1 MYGHDVPF
9 TTGNYGITTTPEKE
23 YRIATGVRP
32 CPEEDTKDKEGKVV
46 RVVKKV
52 EDLQRLTMTIEAKL
66 SFIEILAL
74 VSAAYAVLPTRARTF

>member
-1 MYGHDVPF
+1 M
-9 TTGNYGITTTPEKE
+9 
-23 YRIATGVRP
+23 
-32 CPEEDTKDKEGKVV
+32 V